1 VTTLLTSLSISL
13 HFSLSQNAVGH
24 QLVTICRKNKR
35 SHYDKNLSHCGK
47 HGSNGQTHGGCSSVS
62 DTVDTRQ
69 LHSATDAGSCRQLTA
84 AEDDTLRLASSSR
97 QYLSMSSTDGA
108 TNDLLF
114 CDTQT
119 TIAVTAL
126 NVSTVSVQWSD
137 VHDVFTRLSMTRVIC
152 SME

>member
-1 VTTLLTSLSISL
+1 M
-13 HFSLSQNAVGH
+13 
-24 QLVTICRKNKR
+24 
-35 SHYDKNLSHCGK
+35 
-47 HGSNGQTHGGCSSVS
+47 S
-62 DTVDTRQ
+62 DTVDMRQ
-69 LHSATDAGSCRQLTA
+69 LHSADAESCRQLTA
-84 AEDDTLRLASSSR
+84 ADDDKLWPASSCR

-119 TIAVTAL
+119 TIAVIAL

-137 VHDVFTRLSMTRVIC
+137 AHDVFTRLSMTRVIC